1 LNNLCYGFPMLGV
14 PSAPMP
20 RGLIWGVFH
29 SISSDDYL
37 SPVSAR
43 LTNSSVTKHSHHF
56 TFSKLFNKL
65 TMGAEPSAAPRGS
78 MLIIFLQIGV

>member
-1 LNNLCYGFPMLGV
+1 MLGE

-20 RGLIWGVFH
+20 KGLLCVVFH

-43 LTNSSVTKHSHHF
+43 LTNSIVTKQSHRFLFREIF
-56 TFSKLFNKL
+56 TKLS
-65 TMGAEPSAAPRGS
+65 MGAESSAAPRGS
-78 MLIIFLQIGV
+78 MLIRFLQQGV